1 LRQSRAARTLRG
13 VEPPISHSDVTT
25 VMRLLGDIREDV
37 RKIWQLLED
46 EDAEEEDDA

>member
-1 LRQSRAARTLRG
+1 
-13 VEPPISHSDVTT
+13 VDPPISHSDVTT